1 MDTKK
6 QSAQDNIWRIL
17 GFLSGLFR
25 MLPHVPALALGAGLG
40 RLLHLLSRKKVD
52 AAEARC
58 VKAMGIGITLAR
70 NVVRK
75 SYVNLGRSIAEFLRF
90 PSIGE
95 KLDSLVE
102 VHGEENLR
110 DALDRGKGVI
120 LLTAHFGNWEMA
132 AAALSRCGFPMNAI
146 GAEQRDPRVTDRIAE
161 LRESFGVRTISK
173 GFDLKAAIRCLK
185 RGEVLG
191 ILLDQ
196 DPRQKGM
203 VVPFLG
209 LPASTPYGPVKLAQK
224 LGAAVVPLF
233 IVRGEDGVH
242 HDLHLLPAL
251 QGEGQSPFGEN
262 LERDVIQCNDL
273 ISEWIRKHPEHW
285 LWLYPRWAST
295 LGDR

>member
-1 MDTKK
+1 MDLKK
-6 QSAQDNIWRIL
+6 RSVQEKIWSLIR
-17 GFLSGLFR
+17 GLERLFAV
-25 MLPHVPALALGAGLG
+25 LPHSVALALGEALG
-40 RLLHLLSRKKVD
+40 KTLHCLSRKKVD

-58 VKAMGIGITLAR
+58 VRALGVGINPAR
-70 NVVRK
+70 QVVRG
-75 SYVNLGRSIAEFLRF
+75 SYANLGRSVAEFLRF
-90 PSIGE
+90 PVMGDA
-95 KLDSLVE
+95 LDSLVE
-102 VHGEENLR
+102 IRGEENLR
-110 DALDRGKGVI
+110 QALARGRGVI

-132 AAALSRCGFPMNAI
+132 AAALSRKGFPMNAI

-161 LRESFGVRTISK
+161 LRESFGVKTISK
-173 GFDLKAAIRCLK
+173 GFDLKAALRCLQ

-209 LPASTPYGPVKLAQK
+209 LPASTPYGPVKMARK

-233 IVRGEDGVH
+233 IVRREDGIH

-251 QGEGQSPFGEN
+251 QGEGGVPFGED
-262 LERDVIQCNDL
+262 LERDVARCNDL
-273 ISEWIRKHPEHW
+273 ISDWIRRFPDHW
-285 LWLYPRWAST
+285 LWLYPRWSST